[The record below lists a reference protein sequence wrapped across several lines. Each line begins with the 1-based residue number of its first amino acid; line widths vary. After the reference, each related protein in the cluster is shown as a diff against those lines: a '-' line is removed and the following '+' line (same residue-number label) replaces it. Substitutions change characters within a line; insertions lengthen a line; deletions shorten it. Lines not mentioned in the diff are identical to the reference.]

1 MTRVVMAVVCGLL
14 ASLDARAEM
23 PSSPSSPSSPSPSSP
38 SPSSSSSSSSSPPS
52 PAPSSPSP
60 APSSPSVALGAR
72 VGLNGAFLLL
82 PMAGASAGLTGRFR
96 VTETFSLEPHVD
108 GVLDQFFLI
117 GFMQGQ
123 LGLPLVASGTSEG
136 VRHHLG
142 LGPLV
147 GHGSFV
153 GHITDP
159 KPLTLVGGE
168 AVVGTARAIARSW
181 DLRFQAPVWVRSPI
195 DAASPFVGVVAT
207 LGVMYGL

>member
-1 MTRVVMAVVCGLL
+1 MHRVLSVVVLL
-14 ASLDARAEM
+14 SAASGVHAGEPT
-23 PSSPSSPSSPSPSSP
+23 PSSSPSP
-38 SPSSSSSSSSSPPS
+38 SPSSSSSS
-52 PAPSSPSP
+52 
-60 APSSPSVALGAR
+60 SVALGAR
-72 VGLNGAFLLL
+72 VGLNGAFLQL
-82 PMAGASAGLTGRFR
+82 PLAGASAGLTGRFR

-168 AVVGTARAIARSW
+168 AVVGTDRAIAPSW
-181 DLRFQAPVWVRSPI
+181 DLRFQARVWVMSPI